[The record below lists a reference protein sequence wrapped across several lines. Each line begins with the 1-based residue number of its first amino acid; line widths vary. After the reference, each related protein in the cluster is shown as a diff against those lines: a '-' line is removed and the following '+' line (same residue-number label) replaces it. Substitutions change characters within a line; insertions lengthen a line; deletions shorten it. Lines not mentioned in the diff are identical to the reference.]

1 MHLLDNF
8 KVDIKTLTDIQSR
21 LAKLVDVP
29 TIIVDPK
36 GNPVSEISNFTP
48 FCKLIRS
55 SPKGSKKCIACDAEA
70 GLIAVEKKTP
80 RTYTCHAGLIDC
92 VSPII
97 VNGHFLGSVL
107 GGQVLI
113 DGEQTRDAIDI
124 KGISKKFEIPI
135 DLLEKSLEFI
145 PVVSREY
152 LQNYVDFYN
161 FLANQ
166 IAQMGIHRLTQE
178 KLLKES
184 REKLQLEQQA
194 KKMELKTIR
203 AQIHPHFLFNTL
215 NTIARMALIED
226 APKTEELIYQ
236 LSNLLRY
243 NLKNV
248 EDLPRIRD
256 EITNI
261 KRYLSIQTFRYSDRI
276 SYEIDIDES
285 IMEYRIPS
293 MILQPIVEN
302 SMIHG
307 LEPKKEGGKITIT
320 GKFLSDK
327 DLLIKVSDDG
337 RGIGPKLL
345 HTLNSLSDM
354 PNDHAGI
361 GIKNTSDRIRH
372 HFGKSYSIKIES
384 ELDSFTT
391 VYIHIPRIR

>member
-1 MHLLDNF
+1 MSLLDNF

-29 TIIVDPK
+29 TIIVDPE

-55 SPKGSKKCIACDAEA
+55 SPKGSRKCIACDAEA

-80 RTYTCHAGLIDC
+80 RTYTCHTGLIDC

-97 VNGHFLGSVL
+97 VDDHFLGSVL

-113 DGEQTRDAIDI
+113 DGEQTRDTIDI
-124 KGISKKFEIPI
+124 KRISKEFEIPI
-135 DLLEKSLEFI
+135 NALEKTLHFI
-145 PVVSREY
+145 PVVSRQY

-184 REKLQLEQQA
+184 REKFQLEQQA

-243 NLKNV
+243 NLKNA
-248 EDLPRIRD
+248 EDLPRIKD
-256 EITNI
+256 EISNI
-261 KRYLSIQTFRYSDRI
+261 KRYLAIQTFRYSDRI

-320 GKFLSDK
+320 GKVLPNK
-327 DLLIKVSDDG
+327 DLLIKIDDNG
-337 RGIGPKLL
+337 KGIEAELL
-345 HTLNSLSDM
+345 HMLNNL
-354 PNDHAGI
+354 NDRSEHHTGI
-361 GIKNTSDRIRH
+361 GIKNTNDRICH
-372 HFGKSYSIKIES
+372 HFGKEYSIKLES
-384 ELDSFTT
+384 QPNTFTT
-391 VYIHIPRIR
+391 VSIHIPCIK